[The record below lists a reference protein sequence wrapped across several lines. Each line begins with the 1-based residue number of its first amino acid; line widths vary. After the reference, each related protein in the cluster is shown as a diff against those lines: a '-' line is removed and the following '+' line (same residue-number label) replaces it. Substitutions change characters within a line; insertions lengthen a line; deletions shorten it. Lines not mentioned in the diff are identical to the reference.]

1 MLGLS
6 LKALAVCPAGV
17 RGQYDPLFQQP
28 VQPMINQGVYHPMK
42 KWLKRIVISL
52 AALYLVLA
60 AVIYVKQEDLIFHP
74 RPRAESY
81 SYGNYPES
89 WVTTPDGTRL
99 HGLHLRQG
107 GKGVIL
113 YLHGN
118 VGDNGRSLYQTSS
131 LRDLEYDL
139 FLVDY
144 RGFGKS
150 EGQLSSEA
158 DMTEDLQA
166 VYDHLK
172 AEYPEGKIILAGY
185 SLGSGP
191 ASYLAAN
198 NKPGAVVLV
207 APYTSLTDM
216 KNLFFWIFP
225 DFLLKYNLDNRK
237 NLARATSPVFILHG
251 TDDEL
256 IPLSMGEEL
265 ETLDPVRIRLVELN
279 GVGHRGAILNA
290 MFRTVVGEVVRNKV
304 GKR

>member
-1 MLGLS
+1 
-6 LKALAVCPAGV
+6 
-17 RGQYDPLFQQP
+17 
-28 VQPMINQGVYHPMK
+28 MK
-42 KWLKRIVISL
+42 KWLKRAGVFF
-52 AALYLVLA
+52 AALYLVLGVA
-60 AVIYVKQEDLIFHP
+60 IYFTQETLIFHP
-74 RPRAESY
+74 RPRAENY

-99 HGLHLRQG
+99 HGLHLRKG
-107 GKGVIL
+107 GRGVIL

-118 VGDNGRSLYQTSS
+118 VGDNGRSLYQTRS
-131 LRDLEYDL
+131 LADLGYDL

-150 EGQLSSEA
+150 EGELSSEA

-172 AEYPEGKIILAGY
+172 TEYPEDKIILAGY

-216 KNLFFWIFP
+216 KNLFFWFFP
-225 DFLLKYNLDNRK
+225 DFLLKYELDNRSR
-237 NLARATSPVFILHG
+237 LARATSPVYILHG
-251 TDDEL
+251 ADDEL
-256 IPLSMGEEL
+256 IPLAMGKEL
-265 ETLDPVRIRLVELN
+265 EALDPGRIKLVEMN
-279 GVGHRGAILNA
+279 GVGHRGAILNS
-290 MFRTVVGEVVRNKV
+290 MFRTVVGELVRK
-304 GKR
+304 K

>member
-1 MLGLS
+1 
-6 LKALAVCPAGV
+6 
-17 RGQYDPLFQQP
+17 
-28 VQPMINQGVYHPMK
+28 MK
-42 KWLKRIVISL
+42 KWLKRIAIFL
-52 AALYLVLA
+52 GALYLVLA
-60 AVIYVKQEDLIFHP
+60 VVIYTKQEALIFHP
-74 RPRAESY
+74 RAHAESY

-89 WVTTPDGTRL
+89 WITTPDGTRL
-99 HGLHLRQG
+99 HGLHLRNG

-118 VGDNGRSLYQTSS
+118 VGDNGRSLYQTRS
-131 LRDLEYDL
+131 LQDLGYDL

-150 EGQLSSEA
+150 EGDISSEA
-158 DMTEDLQA
+158 DMTEDFQA

-172 AEYPEGKIILAGY
+172 TEYKEDQIILAGY

-225 DFLLKYNLDNRK
+225 DFLLKYKLDNRME
-237 NLARATSPVFILHG
+237 LARSTSPVFILHG
-251 TDDEL
+251 TNDEL
-256 IPLSMGEEL
+256 IPLAMGKEL
-265 ETLDPVRIRLVELN
+265 EALDPERIKLVEMN
-279 GVGHRGAILNA
+279 GVGHRGAILNS
-290 MFRTVVGEVVRNKV
+290 MFRTVVSELVRK
-304 GKR
+304 K